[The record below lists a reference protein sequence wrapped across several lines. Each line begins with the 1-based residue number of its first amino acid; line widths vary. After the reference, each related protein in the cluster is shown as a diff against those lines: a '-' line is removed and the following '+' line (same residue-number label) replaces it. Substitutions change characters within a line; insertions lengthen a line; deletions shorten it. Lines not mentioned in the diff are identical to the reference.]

1 MKMKSWTLLGFVS
14 VFFGFASM
22 VSAGELETGLNMQE
36 QWGNV
41 FGGKEAVFHVAVTS
55 AKPVTGTVSW
65 QFSCGGHTIARGEK
79 AVEAS
84 PTNRP
89 AVEVKFAVPSVKDG
103 VIMPA
108 SLTVEFAEQKAEK
121 IPANLVKQLYIFP
134 ENPFADRSDWLKK
147 LNIILFDPAGKTAE
161 LFTKNEIPFKQVN
174 TIGAL
179 SDCKDSLVIVGES
192 VSFKESRGLADIL
205 VKTAASGIPVLC
217 LAPSEG
223 EIQMPGV
230 EGSNQPFP
238 LQITFRQ
245 NNIIAELDKRLDDKG
260 WPPDGSMASNM
271 MALQPDR
278 KGILLAVANTGA
290 GWPWVDLRFPAGKG
304 RIILCSFKIVEKWT
318 ESPAPRFLL
327 ERILNDMTK

>member
-1 MKMKSWTLLGFVS
+1 MKSWTLLVFIS
-14 VFFGFASM
+14 VFFSFASI
-22 VSAGELETGLNMQE
+22 VSASELEPVLNVQE
-36 QWGNV
+36 QWGDV
-41 FGGKEAVFHVAVTS
+41 FGGKEAVFHATVTS

-65 QFSCGGHTIARGEK
+65 QFTCEGHTIARGEK

-84 PTNRP
+84 PTNR
-89 AVEVKFAVPSVKDG
+89 ATVEIKFAVPSVKDG

-108 SLTVEFAEQKAEK
+108 SLTVAFAEQKAE
-121 IPANLVKQLYIFP
+121 IISASLVKQLYIFP

-147 LNIILFDPAGKTAE
+147 LNIILFDPTGKTAE

-174 TIGAL
+174 NIGAL
-179 SDCKDSLVIVGES
+179 SDCKDSVVIVGEA

-205 VKTAASGIPVLC
+205 VKTAAAGIPVLC

-230 EGSNQPFP
+230 EGSDQPFP

-245 NNIIAELDKRLDDKG
+245 NNIITELDKRLDDKG
-260 WPPDGSMASNM
+260 WAPDGSMVSNIM
-271 MALQPDR
+271 SLQSDR
-278 KGILLAVANTGA
+278 KGILLSVAKTGT
-290 GWPWVDLRFPAGKG
+290 GWSWFDLRFPAGRG
-304 RIILCSFKIVEKWT
+304 RLILCSFKIVEQWT